1 MARPNSIIHTPIVY
15 LASPIDNGVL
25 SGIDKVREMLVQD
38 GYAVYWPQQAWQV
51 LPGSIPT
58 ESLQAAN
65 LAVLDMADGLIACL
79 KPNRLS
85 VGTVLEIVEARMK
98 EIPTVVWGEMNHSW
112 ALAYLGV
119 ESYAD
124 LRDAV
129 RRLEELINDRLD

>member
-1 MARPNSIIHTPIVY
+1 MARPNRITHTPIVY

-25 SGIDKVREMLVQD
+25 SGVDKVRELLVQD

-51 LPGSIPT
+51 HPGAIPT

-65 LAVLDMADGLIACL
+65 LAVLDMADGMIACL
-79 KPNRLS
+79 KPDKLS
-85 VGTVLEIVEARMK
+85 VGTVLEIIEARMK
-98 EIPTVVWGEMNHSW
+98 DIPVIVWGQMNHSW
-112 ALAYLGV
+112 ALAYLNV